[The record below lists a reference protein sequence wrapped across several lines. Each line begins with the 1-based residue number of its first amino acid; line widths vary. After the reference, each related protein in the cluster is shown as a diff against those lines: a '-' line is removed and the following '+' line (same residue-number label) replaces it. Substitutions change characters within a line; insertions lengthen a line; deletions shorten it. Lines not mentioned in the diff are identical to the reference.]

1 MPAPRI
7 AAWVAAVCLVLPFNL
22 VAAEATNAH
31 TDTLTPDTGLNLRQV
46 IEAAM
51 VRHPDRELPQS
62 VTREAEALSRRSEAL
77 LAAPPAAAVTAY
89 TDRPMDNRGAAEIEA
104 GLELP
109 LWRPGERTLARD
121 LARHA
126 GAEAE
131 AGQQAF
137 ALTVAGEIRAALW
150 DLALARTR
158 LQLARA
164 TLTDAEQRVAAV
176 AKRVEQGDLAQAD
189 LLLARNDLLIQRRRR
204 VVAETGFMHAQR
216 SYRIL
221 TGLDRYPQTFT
232 EQHVD
237 QTGIAA
243 GHPLLAVYR
252 DRITRARDATRA
264 AHLEAA
270 DRPRLFVG
278 SRRDRGVRNE
288 PYNDSIAM
296 GINLPFGGSA
306 HRDAAT
312 ASAAREVADLQ
323 AERDRRQR
331 ELQTQLHEIDHR
343 IEQLAESLPLA
354 EEQSRIAERQ
364 LEMAELAF
372 AHNEMD
378 LIDLLRLRTSA
389 REAQQAVA
397 EIRIEQ
403 QRAIALFNQTVG
415 VMP

>member
-1 MPAPRI
+1 MLIPRI
-7 AAWVAAVCLVLPFNL
+7 TAWAFAVCLVLP
-22 VAAEATNAH
+22 VATPAAELVDSH
-31 TDTLTPDTGLNLRQV
+31 TDTLTADAGLTLKQA

-51 VRHPDRELPQS
+51 IRHPDRQLPQS
-62 VTREAEALSRRSEAL
+62 VKQEAEALTRRGDAL

-89 TDRPMDNRGAAEIEA
+89 TDRPTDNRGANEIEA

-109 LWRPGERTLARD
+109 LWRPGERRAARD

-131 AGQQAF
+131 ASREVF
-137 ALTVAGEIRAALW
+137 ALTVAGEIRTAVW

-164 TLTDAEQRVAAV
+164 TLADADKRVAAV

-189 LLLARNDLLIQRRRR
+189 LLLARNDQLAQRRKLVEART
-204 VVAETGFMHAQR
+204 EFMHAQR

-221 TGLDRYPQTFT
+221 TGLDRYPQDFT
-232 EQHVD
+232 EQRVD
-237 QTGIAA
+237 QTGITAS
-243 GHPLLAVYR
+243 HPLLAVYR
-252 DRITRARDATRA
+252 DRITRAQDATRTA
-264 AHLEAA
+264 RLEAA
-270 DRPRLFVG
+270 GRPTLFVG
-278 SRRDRGVRNE
+278 SRRDRGSRNE
-288 PYNDSIAM
+288 PYNDSIAV
-296 GINLPFGGSA
+296 GVNLPFGGSA
-306 HRDAAT
+306 HRDAAA

-331 ELQTQLHEIDHR
+331 ELQTQLHEIGHR
-343 IEQLAESLPLA
+343 LERLAESLPLA

-364 LEMAELAF
+364 LTMAELAF

-378 LIDLLRLRTSA
+378 LIDLLKLRTSA

-403 QRAIALFNQTVG
+403 QHAIALYNQTVG
-415 VMP
+415 VTP

>member
-1 MPAPRI
+1 MPAPRMTAW
-7 AAWVAAVCLVLPFNL
+7 AAAFCLALPLNL
-22 VAAEATNAH
+22 AAAERTDAH
-31 TDTLTPDTGLNLRQV
+31 TDTLTPDTGLHLQQV
-46 IEAAM
+46 IEAAIS
-51 VRHPDRELPQS
+51 RHPDRDLPQS
-62 VTREAEALSRRSEAL
+62 VTREAQALSRRGEAL

-89 TDRPMDNRGAAEIEA
+89 TDRPTDNRGATEIEA

-109 LWRPGERTLARD
+109 LWRPGERTAARD
-121 LARHA
+121 LARHT

-150 DLALARTR
+150 DLTLARTR

-164 TLTDAEQRVAAV
+164 TLADAEKRVTAV

-204 VVAETGFMHAQR
+204 VEAETEFMHAQR

-221 TGLDRYPQTFT
+221 TGLDRYPQAFT
-232 EQHVD
+232 EQRAD
-237 QTGIAA
+237 QAAITA
-243 GHPLLAVYR
+243 GHPLLEVYR

-264 AHLEAA
+264 ARLEAA
-270 DRPRLFVG
+270 GRPTLFAG
-278 SRRDRGVRNE
+278 SRRDRGGRNE
-288 PYNDSIAM
+288 PYNDSIAV
-296 GINLPFGGSA
+296 GIKLPFGGSA
-306 HRDAAT
+306 HRDAAA

-331 ELQTQLHEIDHR
+331 ELQTRLHEIDHR

-354 EEQSRIAERQ
+354 EEQSHIAERQ
-364 LEMAELAF
+364 LEMSELAF
-372 AHNEMD
+372 VHNEMD

-403 QRAIALFNQTVG
+403 QRAVALYNQTVG